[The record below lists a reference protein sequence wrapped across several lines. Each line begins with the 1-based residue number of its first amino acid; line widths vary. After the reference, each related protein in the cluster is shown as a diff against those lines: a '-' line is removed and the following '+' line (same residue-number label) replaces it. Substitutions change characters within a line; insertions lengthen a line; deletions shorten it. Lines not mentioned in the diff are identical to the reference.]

1 MLIHSLYGLEN
12 SKSKFIRAE
21 ISETETYKSY
31 ENRFGILKAKGIY
44 KVEEN
49 WNREIWR
56 PEESEIEIE
65 TEICTTWN
73 FRRNI
78 DVEF

>member
-1 MLIHSLYGLEN
+1 MLIHSLYGLEK

-21 ISETETYKSY
+21 IFETEIYKSY
-31 ENRFGILKAKGIY
+31 ENRFEILKSKGIY

-65 TEICTTWN
+65 IEICTTWN